1 MILFIHRKDLRTH
14 DLAALEHIA
23 RRQQRSLHLFIADPA
38 LLTSVRR
45 NEHSGVHFLSQV
57 RRLQELYIQA
67 GRNLHIL
74 YGDPGEIVD
83 SILGQYPVSKMVVG
97 RDYTP
102 YSLARDHKLEET
114 AEQHGVPFTSLPD
127 QTLIDL
133 EDFHAF
139 AGRKEPYKVFTPF
152 YRKWKEYVELF
163 FRPPG
168 SVSVSDL
175 HTAELEPELLERFR
189 LPFLLEDYPIAEE
202 PSIRLADFIEDDL
215 YNYEHG
221 RDQYGSDGTSRIS
234 GALNTGALSIRT
246 VYHQVMGIPEGE
258 SWRRQL
264 AWRDFYLYQSVFDPD
279 FYHYEQRY
287 DLSLLD
293 DKLFSA
299 WAQAETGIPVIDAAM
314 TQLNETG
321 QLPNRLRMVTAMF
334 LTKNLLCPFPLGEA
348 YFRLKLANYDNAP
361 NRGGW
366 LWSSSLG
373 FDAAPYFRIMNPV
386 NQSEKFDPLGSYIR
400 RWLPQLADVE
410 GREIHRPRPHAI
422 VDLKASRERAIGVYK
437 EILRRRTTINPL

>member
-14 DLAALEHIA
+14 DHAALEHIA
-23 RRQQRSLHLFIADPA
+23 RRQQMSMHIFIADPA
-38 LLTSVRR
+38 LLTPVRR
-45 NEHSGVHFLSQV
+45 NEHSGLHFLSQV
-57 RRLQELYIQA
+57 RRLQELYTQA
-67 GRNLHIL
+67 GRRLHIL
-74 YGDPGEIVD
+74 YGEPEQIVD
-83 SILGQYPVSKMVVG
+83 AILGQYPIREIMLG

-102 YSLARDHKLEET
+102 YALSRDHKLELT
-114 AEQHGVPFTSLPD
+114 AERHGVPVTSLQD

-175 HTAELEPELLERFR
+175 HTVDLEPEFLERFR
-189 LPFLLEDYPIAEE
+189 LPFHLEDYPIAEE
-202 PSIRLADFIEDDL
+202 PGIRLTDFIEDDL
-215 YNYEHG
+215 HNYEQG
-221 RDQYGSDGTSRIS
+221 RDRYGQEGTSRIS

-246 VYHQVMGIPEGE
+246 VYQQVMGLPEGE
-258 SWRRQL
+258 AWRRQL

-348 YFRLKLANYDNAP
+348 YFRLKLADYDNAP

-386 NQSEKFDPLGSYIR
+386 NQSEKFDPTGGYIR

-437 EILRRRTTINPL
+437 EILGSRTTISSH